1 MNILLLSMPDS
12 FEHMPPIAVRVSDD
26 VPAADGVQNRMA
38 HTIASATGGIS
49 LCVSSEAIEANP
61 RTPMS
66 QQFRDDG
73 LIVDEDVA
81 HYDGTTAVVR
91 GKYLP
96 ALEIEFLR
104 WRAERGMKLK
114 HLPAAFLHSHSS

>member
-1 MNILLLSMPDS
+1 VCLRIENVLDGDLDFLKARAKNARRDNPDDT
-12 FEHMPPIAVRVSDD
+12 R
-26 VPAADGVQNRMA
+26 
-38 HTIASATGGIS
+38 
-49 LCVSSEAIEANP
+49 EAIGANP

-73 LIVDEDVA
+73 LIVDKDVA
-81 HYDGTTAVVR
+81 PDDGTTAVVR
-91 GKYLP
+91 GIYLP

-114 HLPAAFLHSHSS
+114 HLPAAFLHRHSS